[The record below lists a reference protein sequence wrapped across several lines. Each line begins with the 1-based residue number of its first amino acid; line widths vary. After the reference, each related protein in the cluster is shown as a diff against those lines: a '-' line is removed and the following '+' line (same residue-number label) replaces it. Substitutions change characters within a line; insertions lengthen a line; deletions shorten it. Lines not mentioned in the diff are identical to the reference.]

1 MEKPSGKFTLAFQ
14 PYGVRLRVDAGKSIL
29 EAARIAGIGIRSICG
44 GKGICGKCTVIV
56 QKGQVD
62 LKPDGKASAPGDE
75 SKQYVLA
82 CIAYPLGDCEI
93 FVPPRSRIEG
103 QRLQLEAKIPVTE
116 LDPSIVKFYIPP
128 SEVADL
134 ARSMRNRGIS
144 IDQGIS
150 DALAMPHPAGLTV
163 VIKRDRIGIKA
174 IASEEGDTG
183 ERCFGLAA
191 DIGTTKI
198 VAYLVDLT
206 TGKILGMAS
215 EFNKQMIYGE
225 DLVSRIGY
233 AMERVEGAKEV
244 QMAAIETLNS
254 LISSLMSKVGCKAG
268 DIVDV
273 CVAGNTVM
281 TYLLAGIDA
290 SPLLNA
296 GATVQR
302 NPMVL
307 KQAEL
312 GLRVSPYAEVYCLP
326 CSSRFL
332 GGDVIGDIIASG
344 LHDSIDPA
352 LLIDIGTNAEVVIGC
367 RDWFISTTAAAG
379 PAFEGWGVKFGIRA
393 VDGAIDGLTI
403 DPITMKADYS
413 VVGGTKPKGI
423 CGSGFMDLLAEMF
436 RRGIVD
442 SSGKV
447 DCNIKTK
454 FIRESENGCEY
465 IVAEAGDTEVGE
477 DITISDKDISNLL
490 DGKAAVCAS
499 VSIIMK
505 KMRLTVSDI
514 KRVIVCGAF
523 GSNLNLSSAMAIGLI
538 PEFEEADIAYIG
550 NGSVAGAY
558 LSLISRGH
566 RGHAESVAKL
576 VSYID
581 LMKDVDFMDEYT
593 AAFSFPGKEELFPS
607 RWWKKRQ

>member
-1 MEKPSGKFTLAFQ
+1 MDRNSGKFAVTFQ
-14 PYGVRLRVDAGKSIL
+14 PYGVKVRVDGHVSLL
-29 EAARIAGIGIRSICG
+29 EAARLAGLGVRSVCG
-44 GKGICGKCTVIV
+44 GKGICGKCIVIV
-56 QKGQVD
+56 RRGNFD
-62 LKPDGKASAPGDE
+62 LRFKEGAISPSNEGEKR
-75 SKQYVLA
+75 VLA
-82 CIAYPLGDCEI
+82 CLAYPRGECDVFI
-93 FVPPRSRIEG
+93 PPISRIEG
-103 QRLQLEAKIPVTE
+103 QRLQLEAKISVAE
-116 LDPSIVKFYIPP
+116 LDPSVMKIYIPP
-128 SEVADL
+128 SGLAEFSRSVA
-134 ARSMRNRGIS
+134 NRYIP
-144 IDQGIS
+144 IDPSLHDIF
-150 DALAMPHPAGLTV
+150 AIPHPNGLTM
-163 VIKRDRIGIKA
+163 IARRDFSGTKA
-174 IASEEGDTG
+174 FAAEDGNTA

-206 TGKILGMAS
+206 SGKIRGMAS

-233 AMERVEGAKEV
+233 AMERNEGAKEV

-254 LISSLMSKVGCKAG
+254 LISALVLKVGCSFK

-273 CVAGNTVM
+273 CIAGNTVM

-296 GATVQR
+296 GAAIQR
-302 NPMVL
+302 NPIIL
-307 KQAEL
+307 DSAEL
-312 GLRVSPYAEVYCLP
+312 GLKVSPHAKVYCLP

-379 PAFEGWGVKFGIRA
+379 PAFEGWGVRFGIRA
-393 VDGAIDGLTI
+393 VEGAIDSLTI
-403 DPITMKADYS
+403 DPISMKANYN
-413 VVGGTKPKGI
+413 VIGGIKPKGI
-423 CGSGFMDLLAEMF
+423 CGSGFIDLLAEMF

-447 DCNIKTK
+447 DCSIKTQFVRK
-454 FIRESENGCEY
+454 RDNECEY
-465 IVAEAGDTEVGE
+465 IVVPAENTEIGE
-477 DITISDKDISNLL
+477 DISISDKDISNLL

-499 VSIIMK
+499 VSTIMK
-505 KMRLTVSDI
+505 KMRLGVGDI

-523 GSNLNLSSAMAIGLI
+523 GSYLNLSSAMAIGLI
-538 PEFEEADIAYIG
+538 PEFEEAKIEYIG
-550 NGSVAGAY
+550 NGSIGGSY
-558 LSLISRGH
+558 LSLISRRY
-566 RGHAESVAKL
+566 RGYAERVAKL
-576 VSYID
+576 ISYID

-593 AAFSFPGKEELFPS
+593 AAFCFPGKEELFPS
-607 RWWKKRQ
+607 RWWKKHP